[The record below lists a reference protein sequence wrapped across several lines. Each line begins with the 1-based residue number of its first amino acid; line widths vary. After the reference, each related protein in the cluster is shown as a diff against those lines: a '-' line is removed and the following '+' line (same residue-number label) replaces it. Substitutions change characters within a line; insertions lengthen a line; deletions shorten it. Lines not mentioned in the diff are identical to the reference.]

1 MIPQC
6 LQVFHLA
13 MLARHG
19 TLPASHTA
27 YYSLYTAAMLCLLA
41 WQRSGR
47 PSYAAWRDWVQVS
60 SHWVV
65 SIAAK
70 P

>member
-1 MIPQC
+1 MQA
-6 LQVFHLA
+6 FHL
-13 MLARHG
+13 G
-19 TLPASHTA
+19 TLYKSGTLSASHAA